1 MNVAHKV
8 KFTKGQDAN
17 QMLIKKLIF
26 NFMQT
31 GKLETTVI
39 KAKLLKSKID
49 TLVYKVKHDKDKNK
63 NHIYKYLDKKTMVQ
77 IRQLT
82 EHFDDRVGGYVR
94 LIKTR
99 TRLGDA
105 APMARIEWT
114 IKPTVAILP
123 TKEEANK
130 PKEVAPKKLKD
141 TLPKK
146 VTTKK

>member
-1 MNVAHKV
+1 MNVAHKI

-17 QMLIKKLIF
+17 QMLVKKLIS
-26 NFMQT
+26 NFLET
-31 GKLETTVI
+31 GKVETTLI

-63 NHIYKYLDKKTMVQ
+63 NHIYKYLDKKSMIS

-94 LIKTR
+94 LVKTR

-114 IKPTVAILP
+114 IKPMIATPTPVNEGKTPVAIEP
-123 TKEEANK
+123 AK
-130 PKEVAPKKLKD
+130 
-141 TLPKK
+141 KK
-146 VTTKK
+146 VSAKNK